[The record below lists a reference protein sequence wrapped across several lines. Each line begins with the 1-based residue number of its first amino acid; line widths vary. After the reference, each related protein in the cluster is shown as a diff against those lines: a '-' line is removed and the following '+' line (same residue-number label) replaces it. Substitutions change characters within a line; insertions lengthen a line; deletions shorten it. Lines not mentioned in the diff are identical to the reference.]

1 MILNFNIRQHK
12 DKFFPHPLE
21 SVITDAPVPG
31 YAYSVE
37 IDNLPGITDKIKA
50 LAQDFIKDESSDITF
65 NSFIKDELLS
75 DFIFDNSDW
84 GSYYP
89 RFEVVLSGDSMQLQ
103 PYDFR
108 SAELNGI
115 ERRHRIE
122 RRIAENVRLQT
133 ELKGIRKALVY
144 LINKYGE
151 QDADAVQDFLSND
164 SYIKAQIAQFPKS
177 TP

>member
-1 MILNFNIRQHK
+1 MILSFNLRQHK
-12 DKFFPHPLE
+12 DKLFPHPLE
-21 SVITDAPVPG
+21 SVIADAPVSG
-31 YAYSVE
+31 YAYSVK
-37 IDNLPGITDKIKA
+37 IDNLPGIDDKVKE
-50 LAQDFIKDESSDITF
+50 LTQDFNKIESSDVTF

-89 RFEVVLSGDSMQLQ
+89 RFEVVLSGDGVQLQ

-108 SAELNGI
+108 SVELDGI

-151 QDADAVQDFLSND
+151 LDADAVQDFLSND
-164 SYIKAQIAQFPKS
+164 AYIKAQIARSPKN